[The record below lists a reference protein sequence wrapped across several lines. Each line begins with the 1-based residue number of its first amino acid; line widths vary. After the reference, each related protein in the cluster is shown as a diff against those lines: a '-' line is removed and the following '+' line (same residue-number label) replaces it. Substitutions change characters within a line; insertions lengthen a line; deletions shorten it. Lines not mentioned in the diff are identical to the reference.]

1 MKIEDVR
8 KQAQQ
13 IRWYQTIDLG
23 DGVVTAG
30 ADNTPVRLQRLALPA
45 NLQGQTV
52 LDIGAWDGFFSF
64 EAERRGAA
72 RVLAT
77 DRWKEQG
84 WESKAGFE
92 FARTVLRSRVE
103 DQDISVYDIT
113 PGTVGQFDVVLFL
126 GVLYHLKEPLQAL
139 ERVAAVT
146 KNLLIVETAVDCLQ
160 VRRPAMAFY
169 PTAELNGDSSNWW
182 APNLACLQAMLRTCG
197 FREIRCVYRHS
208 FARRAAFAAMSWAK
222 RKAPLLPTLA
232 QGRAVFHARK

>member
-1 MKIEDVR
+1 MKIEDL
-8 KQAQQ
+8 KNQAEQ

-23 DGVVTAG
+23 NGITTKG
-30 ADNTPVRLQRLALPA
+30 ADNTPVRLKRLAMPA

-77 DRWKEQG
+77 DRWQEQG
-84 WESKAGFE
+84 WDSKAGFE
-92 FARTVLRSRVE
+92 FARTVLESRVE

-113 PGTVGQFDVVLFL
+113 PGTVGEFDVVLFL
-126 GVLYHLKEPLQAL
+126 GVLYHLKDPLLAL

-146 KNLLIVETAVDCLQ
+146 KSLLIVETAVDLLH

-169 PTAELNGDSSNWW
+169 PNAELNGDSSNWW
-182 APNLACLQAMLRTCG
+182 APNLACLESMLHTCG

-208 FARRAAFAAMSWAK
+208 FFRRAAFAAMSSA
-222 RKAPLLPTLA
+222 RRTASLLPTLA
-232 QGRAVFHARK
+232 QGRSVFHARK